1 LFVPVLGGLYLAGV
15 VLVAGLLGYEH
26 SLVRPNDLSR
36 VNIAFFNINGG
47 ISVLLMLFVITDCL
61 WV

>member
-1 LFVPVLGGLYLAGV
+1 
-15 VLVAGLLGYEH
+15 VAGLLGYEH